1 MSFPKEY
8 LNKKLDETAS
18 ALAGVSMDGVIELED
33 GFSVDS
39 FEMFISGKIEPND
52 FQMVHA

>member
-39 FEMFISGKIEPND
+39 FEMFISRKIEPND